1 MHAVFTGHDPRFWRG
16 PMRQQLAI
24 PRAWRL
30 ARAGT
35 LAASAPD
42 GTVLV
47 TRRDAKGLGHY
58 IFAPDT
64 VRVGDAA
71 MIFAQ
76 TLGARLDPL
85 DSPPDVFE
93 SRHMV
98 VARHR
103 ADGRGAAVSELA
115 TVATFTA
122 TVRDEFDKHPRR

>member
-1 MHAVFTGHDPRFWRG
+1 
-16 PMRQQLAI
+16 MRQQLAI

-30 ARAGT
+30 ARATAIDPNPANVIARAGT
-35 LAASAPD
+35 FAASTPD

-47 TRRDAKGLGHY
+47 TRRDAEGLGHY

-64 VRVGDAA
+64 ARVGDAA
-71 MIFAQ
+71 MTLAQ

-85 DSPPDVFE
+85 DTPPDVFA

-103 ADGRGAAVSELA
+103 AGSIVGRDTQAGAELGEVSLRLA
-115 TVATFTA
+115 TILK
-122 TVRDEFDKHPRR
+122 EGW

>member
-1 MHAVFTGHDPRFWRG
+1 
-16 PMRQQLAI
+16 MRQQLAI

-30 ARAGT
+30 ARATAIDPNPANVIARAGT
-35 LAASAPD
+35 FAASTPD

-47 TRRDAKGLGHY
+47 TRRDAEGLGHY

-64 VRVGDAA
+64 ARVGDAA
-71 MIFAQ
+71 MTLAQ

-85 DSPPDVFE
+85 DTPPDVFA

-122 TVRDEFDKHPRR
+122 TVRDEFDEHPRR